1 MKRTSRKAF
10 DLGNF
15 YQSYH
20 CIFNTEHYY
29 SLSLAARAVL
39 HGICCQYNGKNN
51 GGLTATNELAK
62 NWGVSKPTLFKSLK
76 ELMEKRFII
85 KTKQG
90 LFASGG
96 YQPNLFA
103 LTWLKIDI
111 ENEDIKKTYI
121 PYRTAKE
128 IIEGN
133 NFNLQG

>member
-1 MKRTSRKAF
+1 MKRTIHKAF

-20 CIFNTEHYY
+20 CIFDTKHYY

-51 GGLTATNELAK
+51 GELTATAIQAKQWGLAK
-62 NWGVSKPTLFKSLK
+62 ATLVRSLK
-76 ELMEKRFII
+76 ELEEKHFLI

-90 LFASGG
+90 LFASGKN
-96 YQPNLFA
+96 QPNLFA

-111 ENEDIKKTYI
+111 ENGDIKKTYS
-121 PYRTAKE
+121 PFRTAKE
-128 IIEGN
+128 IIEGK
-133 NFNLQG
+133 NFDC